1 MSSIVCHT
9 AWVRFVS
16 GKKPAENNYLKKMRL
31 LRFLLYK
38 FLCWFNP
45 APHPFCECCVQS
57 NEAPFVR
64 LVWAAVRN
72 LSYLEGLFQPQ
83 RLLRDLGAEKYRVQ
97 RSSNYLWELMRGNE
111 LICDTC
117 KLETQLQRAQRGL
130 GHPAACNTDVL
141 IWEEVSC
148 WLWRTWLC
156 TEPCFWLKWD
166 SFEKESK
173 SW

>member
-1 MSSIVCHT
+1 MYR
-9 AWVRFVS
+9 VRNLL
-16 GKKPAENNYLKKMRL
+16 KTIIWKKMRL

-38 FLCWFNP
+38 FLCWFYP

-72 LSYLEGLFQPQ
+72 LSYQEGLFQPQ

-117 KLETQLQRAQRGL
+117 KLETQFQGAQRGL
-130 GHPAACNTDVL
+130 EHPAACNTDVL

-148 WLWRTWLC
+148 WLWRAWLC